1 MSERH
6 GILPKRLRKKKEKET
21 YKKKR
26 LDNDHIVGT
35 YNKWKKNKDG
45 YQDQDD

>member
-26 LDNDHIVGT
+26 SDDRIVGT